1 MQKCTYEHFGVM
13 LDMSRNAVMKVSRV
27 KQMMDY
33 LAKMGY
39 NTLSLYCE
47 DTYEIKS
54 QPYFG
59 YMRGRYTGAEIK
71 ELDAYAKSKG
81 IELVPCVQTLAHFTA
96 TKKNLQ
102 LGSMFDVN
110 DILLVGEEKTY
121 QFIEDIFKTIAEN
134 FTSRNVNI
142 GMDEAHFVGLG
153 KYLDKNGYRNRF
165 DILMEHL
172 NKVGEIAKKYGFNA
186 HMWSDM
192 FFRLGGNGEY
202 YVPEANI
209 PNEVKKMVP
218 ENVSQCY
225 WDYYHYEKEVYDAM
239 FKAHEGFGGEIWF
252 AGGAWCWSGFAP
264 NNGKTLLTTRAAMQS
279 VREHGV
285 KHVLITMWGDNG
297 RECSPFALLPSL
309 YAAKQY
315 ADGNFDDEK
324 IAEDFYKLFGV
335 RFDDFTLLDL
345 PNKTKPTDQT
355 STGNPCKALLYCD
368 AFMGI
373 LDKLVEETP
382 SIPYAQYA
390 QTLAAAAKRMGEF
403 RYMFDVSAKLCE
415 ILAIKAELGVKTR
428 KAYKNGDKTA
438 LAALVNDYYALVP
451 LLDEFHKIFYKLWH
465 TDNKPQGWEVQD
477 ARLGGL
483 SRRIQTCAERL
494 GAYLNG
500 ELKHIPELEEEVLPY
515 AYDTLYSNTYGDL
528 ISRNI
533 V

>member
-1 MQKCTYEHFGVM
+1 
-13 LDMSRNAVMKVSRV
+13 
-27 KQMMDY
+27 
-33 LAKMGY
+33 
-39 NTLSLYCE
+39 
-47 DTYEIKS
+47 
-54 QPYFG
+54 
-59 YMRGRYTGAEIK
+59 
-71 ELDAYAKSKG
+71 
-81 IELVPCVQTLAHFTA
+81 
-96 TKKNLQ
+96 
-102 LGSMFDVN
+102 
-110 DILLVGEEKTY
+110 
-121 QFIEDIFKTIAEN
+121 
-134 FTSRNVNI
+134 
-142 GMDEAHFVGLG
+142 
-153 KYLDKNGYRNRF
+153 
-165 DILMEHL
+165 
-172 NKVGEIAKKYGFNA
+172 
-186 HMWSDM
+186 MWSDM

-239 FKAHEGFGGEIWF
+239 FKAHEGFDGEIWF

-264 NNGKTLLTTRAAMQS
+264 NNGKSLITSRSAMQS

-309 YAAKQY
+309 YATKQY
-315 ADGNFDDEK
+315 AEGNFDDVK
-324 IAEDFYKLFGV
+324 IKEDFYKLFGV
-335 RFDDFTLLDL
+335 QFDDFTLLDL
-345 PNKTKPTDQT
+345 PNKIKPTDET
-355 STGNPCKALLYCD
+355 PTGNPCKALLYCD

-382 SIPYAQYA
+382 SIPYAEYA
-390 QTLAAAAKRMGEF
+390 KTLSATAERMGEF
-403 RYMFDVSAKLCE
+403 KYMFDVSAKLCE

-428 KAYKNGDKTA
+428 KAYQNGDKTS
-438 LAALVNDYYALVP
+438 LSALVNEYYALVP

-483 SRRIQTCAERL
+483 SRRIQTCAQRL
-494 GAYLNG
+494 GAYKNG
-500 ELKHIPELEEEVLPY
+500 ELETIPELEEEVLPY
-515 AYDTLYSNTYGDL
+515 FYDTLYSNTYSDL